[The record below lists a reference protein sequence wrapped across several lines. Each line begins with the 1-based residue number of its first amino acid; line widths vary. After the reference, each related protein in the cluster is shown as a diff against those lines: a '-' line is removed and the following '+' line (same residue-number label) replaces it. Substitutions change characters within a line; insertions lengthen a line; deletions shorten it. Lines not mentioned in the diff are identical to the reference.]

1 VSNRATSEEAT
12 GTSSEEKT
20 GTSDAKGATA
30 AHIRGSSLLFV
41 GRLLSLLLNMATQ
54 VLIVRLLTK
63 SDFGAFAYG
72 LALIPAARTL
82 VSLGH
87 HQALTRFLSL
97 YEEERAY
104 NKLFGAIVMEIGTI
118 VSAGLFLLVGLFAF
132 KNFLAGTAVNNE
144 EAVMVV
150 LVLILLAPIE
160 ALERVFEAIFAVFSR
175 PRAVFFRRYI
185 LTPGLRLLFVA
196 LLLAFGGSVTVLAAG
211 YVAAGAFGI
220 VTYALLAVQFF
231 RRRGLLQHFHL
242 RSLAMPFREIF
253 GFAFPLLSTELVYI
267 SMVTGSVVLL
277 GYFAGAVEV
286 ATYRAV
292 YPTARLNQL
301 VFWTF
306 MLLFVPLATRMFA
319 RGDREGM
326 RNAYWQTAVWLAVFS
341 FPIFILT
348 VPLAEPTTVTLFG
361 ERYRDSA
368 IVLALVS
375 FGFYVNAAL
384 GYNALT
390 LQTYGKLR
398 YVVTVNVVAGVAN
411 VVLSLLLIPP
421 YGAVGVAVANA
432 VTLVLQNMLN
442 QAGLGRGIGVPLFDW
457 RYARTYLVIVG
468 IAGAVGAIQLVL
480 SPPVAVSLG
489 LAALASLIVFLANR
503 DLLEVETT
511 FPELLRVPLIRRLVA
526 SQSGT

>member
-1 VSNRATSEEAT
+1 MSGRSAADRPT
-12 GTSSEEKT
+12 GTPE
-20 GTSDAKGATA
+20 AKAATA

-87 HQALTRFLSL
+87 GQALTRFLAL

-104 NKLFGAIVMEIGTI
+104 NKLFGTVVMEIGTI
-118 VSAGLFLLVGLFAF
+118 VSVGLFLFVGLIALGG
-132 KNFLAGTAVNNE
+132 FLAGTAVTDQ
-144 EAVMVV
+144 EAVVV
-150 LVLILLAPIE
+150 LLIMILLAPIE
-160 ALERVFEAIFAVFSR
+160 ALERVFESIFAVFSR

-196 LLLAFGGSVTVLAAG
+196 LLLAFGGSVTLLAAG
-211 YVAAGAFGI
+211 YVAVGAFGI
-220 VTYALLAVQFF
+220 VTYAALAVHFF
-231 RRRGLLQHFHL
+231 RRRGLLEHFHL
-242 RSLAMPFREIF
+242 RSIVMPFREVF
-253 GFAFPLLSTELVYI
+253 GFAFPLLSTELVSI
-267 SMVTGSVVLL
+267 SMITGSVVLL
-277 GYFAGAVEV
+277 GHFAGAIEV
-286 ATYRAV
+286 AAYRAV

-306 MLLFVPLATRMFA
+306 LLLFVPLATRMFA

-326 RNAYWQTAVWLAVFS
+326 RDAYWQTAAWLAVFS

-361 ERYRDSA
+361 ERYRESA

-375 FGFYVNAAL
+375 LGFYVNAAL
-384 GYNALT
+384 GYNAVT

-398 YVVTVNVVAGVAN
+398 YIVTVNVVAGLTN
-411 VVLSLLLIPP
+411 VILCLALIPP
-421 YGAVGVAVANA
+421 YGAVGAAIANA
-432 VTLVLQNMLN
+432 VTLVLQNTLN
-442 QAGLGRGIGVPLFDW
+442 QAGLAKGIGVPLFDW
-457 RYARTYLVIVG
+457 RYVRAYLVIVG
-468 IAGAVGAIQLVL
+468 MTVGVAAIQLGL
-480 SPPVAVSLG
+480 SPPLVVSLG
-489 LAALASLIVFLANR
+489 LAALASVVVFVANR
-503 DLLEVETT
+503 GLLEMETT
-511 FPELLRVPLIRRLVA
+511 FPELLRVPLVRRLVA
-526 SQSGT
+526 SQRGT